1 VPLKYFQSVYT
12 QEGLKAGN
20 MQRPFLPETHTAEGR
35 WRRPKKGAEDLHS
48 QLIIALKLKRHSGD
62 GNFDKTLFLSLHFSH
77 SGGGG

>member
-1 VPLKYFQSVYT
+1 MAPT
-12 QEGLKAGN
+12 
-20 MQRPFLPETHTAEGR
+20 R
-35 WRRPKKGAEDLHS
+35 KKGAEDLHS